1 MPAIFSSCPGRVTAV
16 NIPVDNCSVSLV
28 SIKDDAGVAELTYA
42 RDAIILTRINVT
54 QSANMQFL
62 HTLGNRVYV
71 YAFGDRMGQIQLTG
85 LAFAATSDHGS
96 ASPAGSVCEKT
107 GLTEHSA
114 KNVLT
119 WYKTNKASTR
129 ATPVQV
135 TIFDVAFQGFVIALN
150 TDVVDPAT
158 RLVQWTISLATL
170 PD

>member
-1 MPAIFSSCPGRVTAV
+1 MPALFSACPGRVTV
-16 NIPVDNCSVSLV
+16 VSTPVDNCSVNMV
-28 SIKDDAGVAELTYA
+28 SIAGDNNTPALTYE

-54 QSANMQFL
+54 QNANMQFL

-85 LAFAATSDHGS
+85 LAFAATSDHGNAAPPDS
-96 ASPAGSVCEKT
+96 ICAKT
-107 GLTEHSA
+107 GLGNHSA

-119 WYKTNKASTR
+119 WYKANKASTR
-129 ATPVQV
+129 ATPVII

-150 TDVVDPAT
+150 ADVIDPAT
-158 RLVQWTISLATL
+158 RLVQWTITLATL